1 MFAFFLNILKA
12 QISFRSVSIILIF
25 ISICFMILISKHFSS
40 EGLQGVTSESFEQV
54 KDRELFQHISDLKVS
69 SNLKKWL
76 KFLVLI
82 L

>member
-1 MFAFFLNILKA
+1 
-12 QISFRSVSIILIF
+12 
-25 ISICFMILISKHFSS
+25 MILISKHFSS